1 MNVMTSRIRVLLLDD
16 DPEDMELYRDYL
28 DTDGSVLFDITDAL
42 SITRAEQEL
51 RDRTF
56 DVALIDY
63 HLGARDGISFIE
75 QFASSRTSP
84 AMILM
89 TGKGAPGTDVAAL
102 RAGAVNYLEKGDV
115 TPDELVRTIRFAAQ
129 GRQALLSEHKARD
142 AAERLANARS
152 EMLAQTSHDFRT
164 PLNAIIGFSDM
175 IKGEMLGPIS
185 DERYKEFAQLISE
198 SGHHLL
204 SLVNQMLLS
213 TQLDQGSLVLDP
225 KPVNFSEIG
234 RQIVRMMETMA
245 ENKGIELVN
254 DSQVDLVHPADERSV
269 RQIIIN
275 LLSNALKFTDRG
287 RVTLCIRRESE
298 GGQVEV
304 SISDTGPGIPEAELG
319 RLTEAYYQSK
329 ADSTK
334 ARSGAGLGLSIVN
347 GLVIAHGGELT
358 IESRVGEGSVFTATF
373 PPLDPA

>member
-1 MNVMTSRIRVLLLDD
+1 
-16 DPEDMELYRDYL
+16 
-28 DTDGSVLFDITDAL
+28 
-42 SITRAEQEL
+42 
-51 RDRTF
+51 
-56 DVALIDY
+56 
-63 HLGARDGISFIE
+63 
-75 QFASSRTSP
+75 
-84 AMILM
+84 
-89 TGKGAPGTDVAAL
+89 
-102 RAGAVNYLEKGDV
+102 
-115 TPDELVRTIRFAAQ
+115 
-129 GRQALLSEHKARD
+129 
-142 AAERLANARS
+142 
-152 EMLAQTSHDFRT
+152 
-164 PLNAIIGFSDM
+164 
-175 IKGEMLGPIS
+175 
-185 DERYKEFAQLISE
+185 
-198 SGHHLL
+198 
-204 SLVNQMLLS
+204 MLLS